1 MREFKT
7 ENGTWT
13 FYPGGFAD
21 GTHHNRAITV
31 TVYESGRPAIIHIHT
46 NAGDLSSAVQIAR
59 NLVVEGSLALNEA
72 ALADLDPTWK
82 GEG

>member
-1 MREFKT
+1 MRREFRT
-7 ENGTWT
+7 ESGTWT
-13 FYPGGFAD
+13 LYPGFAIGD
-21 GTHHNRAITV
+21 HDPKVYV
-31 TVYESGRPAIIHIHT
+31 TVYADGRPAVVSIHT
-46 NAGDLSSAVQIAR
+46 NVGDLSGAVQIAR